1 MKKLIAIAL
10 VTMAL
15 GTAAMAHSGGTD
27 SYGGHTDSRT
37 GVYHYH

>member
-1 MKKLIAIAL
+1 MRTLLAAFL

-15 GTAAMAHSGGTD
+15 GTSAMAHSGGTD

-37 GVYHYH
+37 GLYHYH